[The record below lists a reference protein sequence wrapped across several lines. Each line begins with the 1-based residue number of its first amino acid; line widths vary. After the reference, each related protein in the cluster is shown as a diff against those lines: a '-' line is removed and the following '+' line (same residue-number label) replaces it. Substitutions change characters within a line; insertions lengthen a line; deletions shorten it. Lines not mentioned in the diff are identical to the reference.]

1 MFGEYHQLLV
11 LDKVPVMLST
21 PTNSVFQTVHILI
34 ADNDTYVAFILS
46 IKVFIMEGVYIEI
59 FKLFFII
66 YQKIEFV
73 LLLS

>member
-1 MFGEYHQLLV
+1 
-11 LDKVPVMLST
+11 MLST

-73 LLLS
+73 LLLSWI